1 MALADYTIDLEVLM
15 ARNKPTTNMA
25 SLTRHRQ
32 ELERNLEKIRE
43 IEARN
48 AELREI
54 ITKEEDFEYAAV
66 ARSYSISLEQLHDL
80 LKGLRNGEVP
90 FPMKNDAHEEDD
102 ANETYL

>member
-1 MALADYTIDLEVLM
+1 M
-15 ARNKPTTNMA
+15 ARTKPTTNMA

-43 IEARN
+43 IKARN

-66 ARSYSISLEQLHDL
+66 ARSYSITLEQLHDL
-80 LKGLRNGEVP
+80 LKGFRNGEVP
-90 FPMKNDAHEEDD
+90 FPMVKNETNEED
-102 ANETYL
+102 NIHETHL

>member
-1 MALADYTIDLEVLM
+1 M
-15 ARNKPTTNMA
+15 ARTKPTTNMA
-25 SLTRHRQ
+25 SLMRHRQ

-66 ARSYSISLEQLHDL
+66 ARSYSITLEQLHGL
-80 LKGLRNGEVP
+80 LKGFRNGEVP
-90 FPMKNDAHEEDD
+90 FPMVTNDKHEED
-102 ANETYL
+102 ATNETNL

>member
-1 MALADYTIDLEVLM
+1 M
-15 ARNKPTTNMA
+15 ARTKPTTNMA

-32 ELERNLEKIRE
+32 ELERNLDKIRE

-66 ARSYSISLEQLHDL
+66 ARSYSITLEQLHQI
-80 LKGLRNGEVP
+80 LKGFRNGEVP
-90 FPMKNDAHEEDD
+90 FPMVKNDANEEENTHE
-102 ANETYL
+102 THL